1 MQLRAKFN
9 LALLAAFAVG
19 LVIAGVVVFQV
30 LLANARDE
38 ILSQA
43 RVMRAAAL
51 AFRAY
56 TAEEIQPLLAS
67 ASDERFIP
75 HIIPSFAAQTN
86 MRRVQEQF
94 PQFSYREVALNPTN
108 LADLAGGWER
118 DVVEAFRSDA
128 ALTELVVDRDLG
140 SGSAIALAHPIRITD
155 ERCLACH
162 STPEAAPASMVD
174 LYGTKNGFGWQLNE
188 VIGAQIITVPTSVAF
203 ARAER
208 TFVWFMATL
217 AGVFLVMWILVN
229 ILLQAI
235 VVSRAKQI
243 AALATEV
250 SLGNMDAPEFD
261 VSGKDEFAVL
271 AQALSRMRRSLA
283 SALSMLK

>member
-1 MQLRAKFN
+1 MQLRTKFN
-9 LALLAAFAVG
+9 IALLATFAVG
-19 LVIAGVVVFQV
+19 LAIAGVVVFQV
-30 LLANARDE
+30 LLANAKEE

-67 ASDERFIP
+67 ASEERFIP
-75 HIIPSFAAQTN
+75 HIIPSFAAQAN
-86 MRRVQEQF
+86 MRKVQETF

-118 DVVEAFRSDA
+118 DVVDAFRADDT
-128 ALTELVVDRDLG
+128 LTELVLDRELG
-140 SGSAIALAHPIRITD
+140 SGSAVALAHPIRITD
-155 ERCLACH
+155 ERCLTCH
-162 STPEAAPASMVD
+162 SKPEAAPASMID
-174 LYGTKNGFGWQLNE
+174 LYGTQNGFGWKLNE
-188 VIGAQIITVPTSVAF
+188 VIGAQIVTVPTSVAW

-208 TFVWFMATL
+208 TFLWFMLTL
-217 AGVFLVMWILVN
+217 GGVFLVMLVLVN
-229 ILLQAI
+229 VLLQVM
-235 VVSRAKQI
+235 VVSRAKRI

-250 SLGNMDAPEFD
+250 SLGNMDAEEFD

-271 AQALSRMRRSLA
+271 AQALARMRRSLA